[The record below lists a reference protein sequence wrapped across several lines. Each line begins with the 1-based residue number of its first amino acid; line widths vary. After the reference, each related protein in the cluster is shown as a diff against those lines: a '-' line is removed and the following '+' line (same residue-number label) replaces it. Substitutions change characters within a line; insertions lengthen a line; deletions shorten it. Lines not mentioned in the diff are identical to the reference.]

1 MSIRIVL
8 ADDHKVVREGIR
20 ALLEEEPDF
29 EIVGEAANGLEA
41 VSVVER
47 VQPNILLLDLSMP
60 KLHGIQVIE
69 RVAVSSPDTKVVVL
83 SIHDSDSYKNWA
95 VEAGASGYV
104 VKSAGSKEVI
114 AAIRRVCDQPRQTG
128 RR

>member
-47 VQPNILLLDLSMP
+47 VRPNILLLDLSMP
-60 KLHGIQVIE
+60 KPESTEGH
-69 RVAVSSPDTKVVVL
+69 RWTA
-83 SIHDSDSYKNWA
+83 
-95 VEAGASGYV
+95 
-104 VKSAGSKEVI
+104 
-114 AAIRRVCDQPRQTG
+114 
-128 RR
+128 